1 MSLSRKL
8 FQPITLVFF
17 CLVLSVLFVTRQPT
31 PAVPVTAINFL
42 GEATIPT
49 GLSFQGKELGGL
61 SGITYD
67 STKDVY
73 YGVSDDRSERAP
85 ARFYTLKINLEQG
98 LQQGDVTPLKVTT
111 LLNAE
116 NQPFVK
122 YSIDAEGIAV
132 TDRETVFISSEG
144 DAQRLIEP
152 FIKEFSLTSGKELRS
167 LPLPERFL
175 PTASRD
181 RGIRNNNAFES
192 LTVTPNQQ
200 YLYTAT
206 ENALLQDEPI
216 GQPDTSS
223 PCRILQYDLRSGVR
237 SHEYLYITEAVPTQ
251 INLPQFMRVGLVDLL
266 AIDNKGNFIS
276 LERAFTGLGYS
287 IRLYE
292 VSLADADDI
301 SNIDSLRQVD
311 PIMIKPVKKRLLLDL
326 KSLKNIALDNIEG
339 LTLGPQLADGRSL
352 ILVSDNNF
360 QPAQRTQFLAFE
372 MRTSLTNLE
381 NYAKIEI
388 GQKLGL

>member
-1 MSLSRKL
+1 MSLSRIL
-8 FQPITLVFF
+8 QPITLVFF
-17 CLVLSVLFVTRQPT
+17 CLVFIILFVTRQPT

-49 GLSFQGKELGGL
+49 GFSFQGTEFGGL

-67 STKDVY
+67 STKDIY

-98 LQQGDVTPLKVTT
+98 LQQGDVTPLGVTT
-111 LLNAE
+111 LLNSE
-116 NQPFVK
+116 NQPFAK

-132 TDRETVFISSEG
+132 TDRQTVFISSEG
-144 DAQRLIEP
+144 DTQRLIDP
-152 FIKEFSLTSGKELRS
+152 FIKEFSLASGKELRS
-167 LPLPERFL
+167 LPIPERFL

-200 YLYTAT
+200 YLFSAT

-237 SHEYLYITEAVPTQ
+237 LHEYLYITEAVSAQ

-266 AIDNKGNFIS
+266 AVDNNGHFIS

-292 VSLADADDI
+292 VSLANADDI
-301 SNIDSLRQVD
+301 SSIDSLRQVD
-311 PIMIKPVKKRLLLDL
+311 LSSVKPVKKRLLLDL
-326 KSLKNIALDNIEG
+326 KTLKNIALDNIEG
-339 LTLGPQLADGRSL
+339 LTLGPELTDGQRSL

-360 QPAQRTQFLAFE
+360 QPAQRTQFLA
-372 MRTSLTNLE
+372 LTIQSQF
-381 NYAKIEI
+381 KS
-388 GQKLGL
+388 

>member
-8 FQPITLVFF
+8 SQPIILIFF
-17 CLVLSVLFVTRQPT
+17 CLFLSVILVTRQT
-31 PAVPVTAINFL
+31 APAVPVTAVDFL

-49 GLSFQGKELGGL
+49 GFSFQETELGGL

-73 YGVSDDRSERAP
+73 YAVSDDRSEKAP
-85 ARFYTLKINLEQG
+85 ARFYTLQINLDRG
-98 LQQGDVTPLKVTT
+98 LQQGDVTPLNVTT
-111 LLNAE
+111 LLNTE
-116 NQPFVK
+116 NQPFER

-132 TDRETVFISSEG
+132 TNRETVFISSEG
-144 DAQRLIEP
+144 DAQRLIDP

-167 LPLPERFL
+167 LPIPERFL

-192 LTVTPNQQ
+192 LTITPNQQ

-206 ENALLQDEPI
+206 ENALLQDEPV

-223 PCRILQYDLRSGVR
+223 PCRILQYDLRAGKR
-237 SHEYLYITEAVPTQ
+237 SHEYLYMTEAIPAQ
-251 INLPQFMRVGLVDLL
+251 INLPRFMRVGLVDLF
-266 AIDNKGNFIS
+266 AVDDDGNFIS

-287 IRLYE
+287 VRLYQ

-301 SNIDSLRQVD
+301 SDIESLRQVD
-311 PIMIKPVKKRLLLDL
+311 LSSIKPVKKRLLLDL
-326 KSLKNIALDNIEG
+326 KALKNVTLDNIEG
-339 LTLGPQLADGRSL
+339 VTLGPTLRDGRSL
-352 ILVSDNNF
+352 LLVSDNNF
-360 QPAQRTQFLAFE
+360 QPAQRTQFLAF
-372 MRTSLTNLE
+372 
-381 NYAKIEI
+381 KIR
-388 GQKLGL
+388 

>member
-1 MSLSRKL
+1 MSLSRIL
-8 FQPITLVFF
+8 QPITLVFF
-17 CLVLSVLFVTRQPT
+17 CLVFIILFVTRQPT

-49 GLSFQGKELGGL
+49 GLSFQGTEFGGL

-67 STKDVY
+67 STKDIY

-116 NQPFVK
+116 NQPFAK

-132 TDRETVFISSEG
+132 TDRQTVFISSEG
-144 DAQRLIEP
+144 DTQRLIDP
-152 FIKEFSLTSGKELRS
+152 FIKEFSLASGKELRS
-167 LPLPERFL
+167 LPIPERFL

-181 RGIRNNNAFES
+181 RGIRNNNALES
-192 LTVTPNQQ
+192 LTLTPNQQ
-200 YLYTAT
+200 YLFSAT

-216 GQPDTSS
+216 AHPDTSS

-237 SHEYLYITEAVPTQ
+237 SHEYLYITETVPAQ
-251 INLPQFMRVGLVDLL
+251 INLPKFMRIGLVDLL
-266 AIDNKGNFIS
+266 AIDNNGNFIS

-287 IRLYE
+287 IRLYA
-292 VSLADADDI
+292 VSLAQADDI
-301 SNIDSLRQVD
+301 SDIDSLRQVD
-311 PIMIKPVKKRLLLDL
+311 LSSIKPVKKRLLLDL
-326 KSLKNIALDNIEG
+326 KTLKNIALDNIEG
-339 LTLGPQLADGRSL
+339 LTLGPELTDGQRSL

-360 QPAQRTQFLAFE
+360 QPAQRTQFLA
-372 MRTSLTNLE
+372 LTIQSQF
-381 NYAKIEI
+381 KD
-388 GQKLGL
+388 

>member
-8 FQPITLVFF
+8 LQPIILIF
-17 CLVLSVLFVTRQPT
+17 LGLLFTVIFITRQTT
-31 PAVPVTAINFL
+31 PAVPVTAVNFL
-42 GEATIPT
+42 GEATIST
-49 GLSFQGKELGGL
+49 GFSFQGTELGGL

-73 YGVSDDRSERAP
+73 YAVSDDRSEKAL
-85 ARFYTLKINLEQG
+85 ARFYTLQINLNQG
-98 LQQGDVTPLKVTT
+98 LQQGNVTPLKVTT
-111 LLNAE
+111 LLNTE
-116 NQPFVK
+116 NQPFER
-122 YSIDAEGIAV
+122 YRIDAEGIAV
-132 TDRETVFISSEG
+132 TNRETVFISSEG
-144 DAQRLIEP
+144 DAQRLINP

-167 LPLPERFL
+167 LPIPERFL

-216 GQPDTSS
+216 GRPDTSS
-223 PCRILQYDLRSGVR
+223 PCRILQYDLRSGKR

-251 INLPQFMRVGLVDLL
+251 INLPRFMRVGLVDLF
-266 AIDNKGNFIS
+266 AVDDNGNFIS

-292 VSLADADDI
+292 VSLTDADDI
-301 SNIDSLRQVD
+301 SDIESLRQVELSS
-311 PIMIKPVKKRLLLDL
+311 IKPVKKRLLLDL
-326 KSLKNIALDNIEG
+326 KTLKNVTLDNIEG
-339 LTLGPQLADGRSL
+339 VTLGPALTDGRSL
-352 ILVSDNNF
+352 LLVSDNNF
-360 QPAQRTQFLAFE
+360 QPAQRTQFLAF
-372 MRTSLTNLE
+372 TIQSQSND
-381 NYAKIEI
+381 
-388 GQKLGL
+388 

>member
-8 FQPITLVFF
+8 LQPIILIF
-17 CLVLSVLFVTRQPT
+17 LSLLFAVIFITRQTT
-31 PAVPVTAINFL
+31 PAVPVTAVNFL

-49 GLSFQGKELGGL
+49 GFSFQGTELGGL

-73 YGVSDDRSERAP
+73 YAVSDDRSEKAL
-85 ARFYTLKINLEQG
+85 ARFYTLQININQG
-98 LQQGDVTPLKVTT
+98 LQQGNVTPLNVTT
-111 LLNAE
+111 LLNTE
-116 NQPFVK
+116 NQPFER
-122 YSIDAEGIAV
+122 YRIDAEGIAL
-132 TDRETVFISSEG
+132 TNRETVFISSEG
-144 DAQRLIEP
+144 DAQRLINP

-167 LPLPERFL
+167 LPIPERFL

-223 PCRILQYDLRSGVR
+223 PCRILQYDLRSGKR

-251 INLPQFMRVGLVDLL
+251 INLPRFMRVGLVDLF
-266 AIDNKGNFIS
+266 AVDDNGNFIS

-292 VSLADADDI
+292 VSLTDADDI
-301 SNIDSLRQVD
+301 SDIESLRQVE
-311 PIMIKPVKKRLLLDL
+311 ISSIKPVKKRLLLDL
-326 KSLKNIALDNIEG
+326 KTLKNVTLDNIEG
-339 LTLGPQLADGRSL
+339 VTLGPALTDGRSL
-352 ILVSDNNF
+352 LLVSDNNF
-360 QPAQRTQFLAFE
+360 QPAQRTQFLA
-372 MRTSLTNLE
+372 
-381 NYAKIEI
+381 IEI
-388 GQKLGL
+388 R

>member
-8 FQPITLVFF
+8 LQPITLVLF
-17 CLVLSVLFVTRQPT
+17 CLLLSVIFVTRQPT
-31 PAVPVTAINFL
+31 PAVPVTAVNFL
-42 GEATIPT
+42 GEATLPT
-49 GLSFQGKELGGL
+49 GFSHQGTELGGL

-67 STKDVY
+67 SNKNVY
-73 YGVSDDRSERAP
+73 YAISDDRSERAP

-116 NQPFVK
+116 NQPFAK
-122 YSIDAEGIAV
+122 YNIDAEGIAV
-132 TDRETVFISSEG
+132 TDRQTVFISSEG
-144 DAQRLIEP
+144 DTQRLIDP
-152 FIKEFSLTSGKELRS
+152 FIKEFSLASGKELRS
-167 LPLPERFL
+167 LPIPERFL

-200 YLYTAT
+200 YLFSAT

-237 SHEYLYITEAVPTQ
+237 SHEYLYITETVPTQ
-251 INLPQFMRVGLVDLL
+251 INLPKFMRVGLVDLL
-266 AIDNKGNFIS
+266 AIDNNGNFIS

-287 IRLYE
+287 IRLYA
-292 VSLADADDI
+292 VSLAQADDI
-301 SNIDSLRQVD
+301 SDIDSLRQVD
-311 PIMIKPVKKRLLLDL
+311 FSSIKPVKKRLLLDL
-326 KSLKNIALDNIEG
+326 KTLKNIALDNIEG
-339 LTLGPQLADGRSL
+339 LTLGPELTDGQRSL

-360 QPAQRTQFLAFE
+360 QPAQRTQFLA
-372 MRTSLTNLE
+372 LTIQSQF
-381 NYAKIEI
+381 KD
-388 GQKLGL
+388 

>member
-1 MSLSRKL
+1 MSLNRKL
-8 FQPITLVFF
+8 LQPITLVFF
-17 CLVLSVLFVTRQPT
+17 CLVFIILVVTRQPT

-42 GEATIPT
+42 GEATILT
-49 GLSFQGKELGGL
+49 GLSFQGTEFGGL

-67 STKDVY
+67 STKDIY

-116 NQPFVK
+116 NQPFAK

-132 TDRETVFISSEG
+132 TDRQTVFVSSEG
-144 DAQRLIEP
+144 DAQRLINP
-152 FIKEFSLTSGKELRS
+152 FIKEFSLASGKELRS
-167 LPLPERFL
+167 LPIPERFL

-200 YLYTAT
+200 YLFSAT

-237 SHEYLYITEAVPTQ
+237 SHEYLYITETVPTQ
-251 INLPQFMRVGLVDLL
+251 INLPKFMRVGLVDLL
-266 AIDNKGNFIS
+266 AIDNNGNFIS

-287 IRLYE
+287 IRLYA
-292 VSLADADDI
+292 VSLAQADDI
-301 SNIDSLRQVD
+301 SDIDSLRQVD
-311 PIMIKPVKKRLLLDL
+311 LSSIKPVNKRLLLDL
-326 KSLKNIALDNIEG
+326 KTLKNIALDNIEG
-339 LTLGPQLADGRSL
+339 LTLGSELTNGQRSL

-360 QPAQRTQFLAFE
+360 QPAQRTQFLAF
-372 MRTSLTNLE
+372 TIPSQF
-381 NYAKIEI
+381 KD
-388 GQKLGL
+388 

>member
-8 FQPITLVFF
+8 LQPITLAFF
-17 CLVLSVLFVTRQPT
+17 CLLFSVLFITRQPV
-31 PAVPVTAINFL
+31 PAVPVTAVNFL

-49 GLSFQGKELGGL
+49 GFSFQGTELGGL

-73 YGVSDDRSERAP
+73 YAVSDDRSERVP

-98 LQQGDVTPLKVTT
+98 LQQGGVTPLDVTT
-111 LLNAE
+111 LLNTE
-116 NQPFVK
+116 NQPFAK

-132 TDRETVFISSEG
+132 TNRETVFISSEG
-144 DAQRLIEP
+144 DAQRLINP

-167 LPLPERFL
+167 LPIPERFL

-200 YLYTAT
+200 YLFSAT

-223 PCRILQYDLRSGVR
+223 PCRILQYDLRSGKR
-237 SHEYLYITEAVPTQ
+237 SHEYVYITETVPTQ
-251 INLPQFMRVGLVDLL
+251 INLPKFMRVGLVDLL
-266 AIDNKGNFIS
+266 AVDNNGNFIS

-287 IRLYE
+287 IRLYA
-292 VSLADADDI
+292 VSLAQADDI
-301 SNIDSLRQVD
+301 SNIDSLRQAD
-311 PIMIKPVKKRLLLDL
+311 LSSIKPAKKRLLLDL
-326 KSLKNIALDNIEG
+326 KTLKNIALDNIEG
-339 LTLGPQLADGRSL
+339 LTLGPESTEGRTL
-352 ILVSDNNF
+352 LLVSDNNF
-360 QPAQRTQFLAFE
+360 QPAQRTQFLAFDIK
-372 MRTSLTNLE
+372 N
-381 NYAKIEI
+381 
-388 GQKLGL
+388 